1 MSTLVLP
8 PCSHHHHHQQQPQP
22 QQQQTTTNHHQKQ
35 QSSTTSTSKTR
46 STPVDPLHARYL
58 IAHKLASG
66 GFGEVYAGVRK
77 KDGMQVAIKVV
88 AKKRMRETNTPDG
101 KLPLEVVLLRR
112 VAKVKN
118 VIHLVE
124 YFIHNDQVVIVLERP
139 ERCCD
144 LYDFISE
151 RSGGLDERLARDF
164 FKQIVQIL
172 KDVHACGVLHRD
184 IKDENFLV
192 DMRTG
197 QLYLIDFG
205 SGALL
210 HDGIYTDFEGTSC
223 YAAPEWVTCRR
234 YFGLPQTVWSL
245 GILLY
250 DLVCGDIPFS
260 DDLAIIKCQP
270 QFPNNL
276 SSECVQLIEQC
287 LSIRSSERPTLD
299 QCLQSEWLKLPS
311 SRDLCLSLVP
321 RRRGGGGGH
330 NHNQLKDLQSLS
342 KSTTGSF
349 SSRGN
354 SS

>member
-8 PCSHHHHHQQQPQP
+8 PSSHHHHHHSQQT
-22 QQQQTTTNHHQKQ
+22 QQTTIHHQRQ
-35 QSSTTSTSKTR
+35 QSKPPTAAPKPR
-46 STPVDPLHARYL
+46 STPVNPLHARYL
-58 IAHKLASG
+58 IAHKIASG

-77 KDGMQVAIKVV
+77 KDGMPVALKVV
-88 AKKRMRETNTPDG
+88 SKKRMPEMNTPEG
-101 KLPLEVVLLRR
+101 KVPLEVALLRR

-118 VIHLVE
+118 VIHMLD

-139 ERCCD
+139 EHCCD
-144 LYDFISE
+144 LYDFICE
-151 RSGGLDERLARDF
+151 RPGGLDERLARDF
-164 FKQIVQIL
+164 FKQILQIL

-210 HDGIYTDFEGTSC
+210 HDGIYTDFGGTNC
-223 YAAPEWVTCRR
+223 YAAPEWLTCRR

-250 DLVCGDIPFS
+250 DLVCGDIPFADEIS
-260 DDLAIIKCQP
+260 TIKCQP

-276 SSECVQLIEQC
+276 SSECIQLIEQC

-299 QCLQSEWLKLPS
+299 QCLQSEWLKSPS
-311 SRDLCLSLVP
+311 SRDLYLSLIP
-321 RRRGGGGGH
+321 RRRAGR
-330 NHNQLKDLQSLS
+330 KDS
-342 KSTTGSF
+342 KSTTGSC

>member
-8 PCSHHHHHQQQPQP
+8 PSSHHHHHPHHHP
-22 QQQQTTTNHHQKQ
+22 QQSQTNIHTQRPQTN
-35 QSSTTSTSKTR
+35 TISKTKAR
-46 STPVDPLHARYL
+46 STAVDPLHARYL

-66 GFGEVYAGVRK
+66 GFGDVYAGVRK
-77 KDGMQVAIKVV
+77 KDGMPVALKVV
-88 AKKRMRETNTPDG
+88 PKKRMREINTSEG
-101 KLPLEVVLLRR
+101 KLPLEVALLRR

-118 VIHLVE
+118 VIHMLE
-124 YFIHNDQVVIVLERP
+124 YFIHNEQLVIVLERP
-139 ERCCD
+139 EHCCD
-144 LYDFISE
+144 LYDFICD
-151 RSGGLDERLARDF
+151 RPGGLDERLARDF
-164 FKQIVQIL
+164 FKQILQIL

-210 HDGIYTDFEGTSC
+210 NDGIYTDFEGTAC
-223 YAAPEWVTCRR
+223 YATPEWVTCRR

-270 QFPNNL
+270 QFPSHL

-299 QCLQSEWLKLPS
+299 QCLQSEWLKFAS
-311 SRDLCLSLVP
+311 TRDLSISFIS
-321 RRRGGGGGH
+321 RRRIGGGGGH
-330 NHNQLKDLQSLS
+330 NNHHYLKDSNSTS
-342 KSTTGSF
+342 KSTTGST

-354 SS
+354 SL

>member
-1 MSTLVLP
+1 MSTLVLAP
-8 PCSHHHHHQQQPQP
+8 SSHHHHHHRPPQP
-22 QQQQTTTNHHQKQ
+22 SQLAIHTQRQ
-35 QSSTTSTSKTR
+35 QSNTIAKTKPR
-46 STPVDPLHARYL
+46 STLVDPLHARYL

-66 GFGEVYAGVRK
+66 GFADVYAGVRK
-77 KDGMQVAIKVV
+77 KDGMPVALKVIPR
-88 AKKRMRETNTPDG
+88 KRVTEINTPDG

-118 VIHLVE
+118 VIHMLE
-124 YFIHNDQVVIVLERP
+124 YFIHNDQLVIVLERP
-139 ERCCD
+139 EHCCD
-144 LYDFISE
+144 LYDFICE

-164 FKQIVQIL
+164 FKQILQIL

-192 DMRTG
+192 DMRSG

-210 HDGIYTDFEGTSC
+210 HDEIYTDFEGTQC

-250 DLVCGDIPFS
+250 DLVCGDVPFP

-270 QFPNNL
+270 QFPNHL
-276 SSECVQLIEQC
+276 SQECIQLIEQC

-299 QCLQSEWLKLPS
+299 QCLQSEWLKHPS
-311 SRDLCLSLVP
+311 SKDLSLSLVS
-321 RRRGGGGGH
+321 RRRMTGH
-330 NHNQLKDLQSLS
+330 TNHSHHLKDSNSLP
-342 KSTTGSF
+342 KSTTGSS

-354 SS
+354 SL

>member
-1 MSTLVLP
+1 MASIQENVLLIFFFLLLA
-8 PCSHHHHHQQQPQP
+8 
-22 QQQQTTTNHHQKQ
+22 
-35 QSSTTSTSKTR
+35 
-46 STPVDPLHARYL
+46 VADPLHARYL

-66 GFGEVYAGVRK
+66 GFGDVYAGVRK
-77 KDGMQVAIKVV
+77 KDGMPVALKVV
-88 AKKRMRETNTPDG
+88 PKKRMREMNTVDG
-101 KLPLEVVLLRR
+101 KLPLEVYLLRR

-118 VIHLVE
+118 VIHMLE
-124 YFIHNDQVVIVLERP
+124 YFIHNEQLVIVLERP
-139 ERCCD
+139 EHCCD

-151 RSGGLDERLARDF
+151 RTGGLDERLARDF
-164 FKQIVQIL
+164 FKQILQIL

-205 SGALL
+205 SGAVL

-270 QFPNNL
+270 QFPNHL
-276 SSECVQLIEQC
+276 SSGKT
-287 LSIRSSERPTLD
+287 RT
-299 QCLQSEWLKLPS
+299 
-311 SRDLCLSLVP
+311 
-321 RRRGGGGGH
+321 
-330 NHNQLKDLQSLS
+330 
-342 KSTTGSF
+342 
-349 SSRGN
+349 
-354 SS
+354 